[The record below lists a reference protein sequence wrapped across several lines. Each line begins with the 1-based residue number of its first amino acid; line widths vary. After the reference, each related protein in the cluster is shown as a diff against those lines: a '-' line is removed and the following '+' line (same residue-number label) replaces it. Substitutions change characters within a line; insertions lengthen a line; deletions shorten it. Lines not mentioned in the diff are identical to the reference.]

1 MEWAVEFGF
10 NLIDYT
16 YLLYFYYMLI
26 GKQWD
31 RRKIITGILLI
42 SVIQFIKDRIFLYGT
57 QSYAIDVFLVTGFL
71 FLHAHRRTLNY
82 FFYALLIDITFNFCI
97 TFFISIAIK
106 FGVNIANTFVFG
118 YERVVFALCL
128 KVFTVIVLWFVVKFL
143 VKFGMQDLKT
153 ERITIVITIIAEFI
167 FNYLLDVAKDNT
179 EILLYTVLLTLVMVT
194 NFYIF
199 YRYSRFIQSRSEAEI
214 IEQSINITSDYVT
227 KLQKEQD
234 NIRKM
239 CHDMKNQLSV
249 LSILLKDKKYDE
261 ANTIL
266 TDLCDSVDSAKTAI
280 SGNIFIDAILKQKMN
295 EYADIAFHLDLQIT
309 KDFVFDGKYLIS
321 LLSNII
327 DNACEELRRIHESSF
342 QLKINGNRSQLLIV
356 AQNKCR
362 ETIDFQTDKDLRE
375 HGYGLKIIQEITN
388 KYDGTLITDV
398 KNGVFEIRVLLLF
411 ANEN

>member
-1 MEWAVEFGF
+1 MWEYSWYVQRGGIILIAAILNLLLLKNLMKSFAGNRIWAGVALGSVEAACY
-10 NLIDYT
+10 LIP
-16 YLLYFYYMLI
+16 YFVA
-26 GKQWD
+26 G
-31 RRKIITGILLI
+31 
-42 SVIQFIKDRIFLYGT
+42 RIFYIQEMAAGVLLFLLCFVLIQRGKGT
-57 QSYAIDVFLVTGFL
+57 ENEERAPEKGQMALLFVIPVTGMLALLCL
-71 FLHAHRRTLNY
+71 FLGELKPY
-82 FFYALLIDITFNFCI
+82 IF
-97 TFFISIAIK
+97 S
-106 FGVNIANTFVFG
+106 
-118 YERVVFALCL
+118 ALCCGCIL
-128 KVFTVIVLWFVVKFL
+128 AANLSVFYLYHILVQNDAHIRQRDIYRQQTDHYRNQLEVIEESQK
-143 VKFGMQDLKT
+143 
-153 ERITIVITIIAEFI
+153 RIRA
-167 FNYLLDVAKDNT
+167 L
-179 EILLYTVLLTLVMVT
+179 
-194 NFYIF
+194 
-199 YRYSRFIQSRSEAEI
+199 R
-214 IEQSINITSDYVT
+214 
-227 KLQKEQD
+227 
-234 NIRKM
+234 
-239 CHDMKNQLSV
+239 HDMKNQLSV